1 MRDPRQSARF
11 RFQTNEGGVGKRNPV
26 LIGTASLWEITW
38 YFKENSP
45 VPSKIELR
53 HKTRFP
59 ITIVSAAGFH
69 CAKDHISLGFLS
81 DTHSHKNPFSLSQ
94 TKVMCDA
101 GDLMGSWCPAA
112 EAMRTLENDT
122 DPETGRCG

>member
-11 RFQTNEGGVGKRNPV
+11 RFQTYEGGVGKRNPV
-26 LIGTASLWEITW
+26 LTGTASLWETTC

-45 VPSKIELR
+45 VPWKIELR

-69 CAKDHISLGFLS
+69 RARHHVSLDFLS

-94 TKVMCDA
+94 TKVMYDA

-122 DPETGRCG
+122 DPETGGCG